1 MFSHQ
6 RHIRKFAKSA
16 AFVAASSILFVAA
29 TQATE
34 VTGDKLMLTA
44 YVNGSGG
51 ESLMSGKYDVALAEM
66 ASGPRE
72 RFDGLQRQDEQSVR
86 RLRRQEATHGS
97 EGRLHGRCEGRE
109 VRSSELATLRPGLV
123 ARELVCRDRLYEPRC
138 RVDADEGRSR
148 REGTTSPAP
157 SRSRRPQSSCPATW
171 LPCRTRAARSRS
183 STLRR
188 PADR

>member
-1 MFSHQ
+1 VFSHQ

-66 ASGPRE
+66 ATDRANGSTAYSAKMNN
-72 RFDGLQRQDEQSVR
+72 LCVAYAAKKQ
-86 RLRRQEATHGS
+86 LTEAK
-97 EGRLHGRCEGRE
+97 
-109 VRSSELATLRPGLV
+109 V
-123 ARELVCRDRLYEPRC
+123 ACTAAVKAAKYDRLSSQRFAPGSSRENSYVAIAYTNRA
-138 RVDADEGRSR
+138 VVSMLTKDEAGAKEDLARAKSLAPTAEFVSR
-148 REGTTSPAP
+148 NLAAV
-157 SRSRRPQSSCPATW
+157 QN
-171 LPCRTRAARSRS
+171 ARS
-183 STLRR
+183 TIAKLDVA
-188 PADR
+188 PAR